1 MRLWDFDYVEVI
13 EVEVVMVVEVVVV
26 AFYDVR
32 NILILYCFK
41 FIYII

>member
-26 AFYDVR
+26 AFYYAR
-32 NILILYCFK
+32 NILI
-41 FIYII
+41 